1 VKRKL
6 IAGLMA
12 VLVLGGIPA
21 VYAAKEHAEASAA
34 EMQVLSE
41 NYTESAQPRLFPWVE
56 LDLRTE
62 DHRRVL
68 RVDGRI
74 LAWGSY
80 PEITVE
86 GGDYPALKRAL
97 RNWNMEQKQAWE
109 NSAESME
116 ETARELRPSSA
127 YYDYTVV
134 DRWGRVDDAV
144 VSFALRHEDYAGGA
158 HPLHGMIAENINA
171 ETGEKISIDEVVNG
185 RELLLT
191 ALAEAFR
198 TQYPGREKE
207 LFAQDIDEALDQV
220 HIDEDWQESVNWMLD
235 ANNDLVVFYNP
246 YELGPYAAG
255 SFELTVH
262 RDEFPE
268 VFWPDLSEE

>member
-1 VKRKL
+1 MKRKL
-6 IAGLMA
+6 VAGLMA

-56 LDLRTE
+56 LDLRTQ

-97 RNWNMEQKQAWE
+97 RNWNMEQKQA
-109 NSAESME
+109 
-116 ETARELRPSSA
+116 
-127 YYDYTVV
+127 
-134 DRWGRVDDAV
+134 
-144 VSFALRHEDYAGGA
+144 
-158 HPLHGMIAENINA
+158 
-171 ETGEKISIDEVVNG
+171 
-185 RELLLT
+185 
-191 ALAEAFR
+191 
-198 TQYPGREKE
+198 
-207 LFAQDIDEALDQV
+207 
-220 HIDEDWQESVNWMLD
+220 
-235 ANNDLVVFYNP
+235 
-246 YELGPYAAG
+246 
-255 SFELTVH
+255 
-262 RDEFPE
+262 
-268 VFWPDLSEE
+268 